1 MSIDVRNILLANDD
15 LTVLGPPATLDVL
28 VDIGPEGTRGSQF
41 FVGVGNPNSINI
53 GQTPLLNDLFL
64 NVSPGAEVGYI
75 YQYQAQPGSN
85 TWVRVLN
92 ISPAIYSTNYQ
103 IPFVSG
109 SGSATIPIVDIA
121 EVTGTALTSEN
132 FSVQYSIVHS
142 NPIASSMNVPPLTGA
157 QDHLVIDFEAIE
169 YESNTS
175 SPTWYA
181 LDQEVVVH
189 ILVTV
194 VETPEVS

>member
-1 MSIDVRNILLANDD
+1 MSVDVRNILLANDD

-41 FVGVGNPNSINI
+41 FVGVGNPNSVNI

-92 ISPAIYSTNYQ
+92 ISPAIYSINYQ
-103 IPFVSG
+103 VPFVSG
-109 SGSATIPIVDIA
+109 SATATIPIVDIA
-121 EVTGTALTSEN
+121 EVTGTALTAEN
-132 FSVQYSIVHS
+132 FSVQYSIVHA
-142 NPIASSMNVPPLTGA
+142 NPVASSMNIPPLAGSE
-157 QDHLVIDFEAIE
+157 DNLVIEFEAIE
-169 YESNTS
+169 YAS
-175 SPTWYA
+175 STWSE
-181 LDQEVVVH
+181 LDEEVVVH